1 MDGEKTVFVH
11 LFIYFTIHSLICSY
25 NDYIK
30 PLGWSKMHLNGK
42 GRLNR
47 SRLWNGSEK
56 KKSLKVVTASF
67 LLFCIQLFLSV
78 QTLSLRGHW
87 RSSLLL
93 RVKQLS
99 KLITN
104 VLNPDF
110 TVGLIPANPSIGAA
124 RSPEVLKSWVKNQL
138 DWKLF
143 SLLVSRKIVI
153 VSFETKFLL
162 RKICLFQGWFC
173 VLSHISRKYQ
183 KHEKLL
189 WEQVDL
195 SVCFEVWIWDG
206 LSCSEDC
213 FIVVRPTWFL
223 D

>member
-1 MDGEKTVFVH
+1 MKWLREKKVSQSCNGIVFV
-11 LFIYFTIHSLICSY
+11 I
-25 NDYIK
+25 
-30 PLGWSKMHLNGK
+30 
-42 GRLNR
+42 
-47 SRLWNGSEK
+47 
-56 KKSLKVVTASF
+56 
-67 LLFCIQLFLSV
+67 FCIQLFLSV

-87 RSSLLL
+87 RSSVLL

-138 DWKLF
+138 NWKLF

-162 RKICLFQGWFC
+162 RKTLL
-173 VLSHISRKYQ
+173 VSRLILCAVT
-183 KHEKLL
+183 HFEKIPETRETALGTSRCIGLL
-189 WEQVDL
+189 WSLDMRQSEL
-195 SVCFEVWIWDG
+195 LWRLFY
-206 LSCSEDC
+206 CSEANMIFRLGPNSSISC
-213 FIVVRPTWFL
+213 CSLPLPLGKFQMI
-223 D
+223 